1 MDAPQDLP
9 GLGGSIAVSFLS
21 LGLVCALAFLFLRWL
36 SRRGVA
42 QGRGPIRVLARCPL
56 EPRRSL
62 FLVETAGRCFLIGSG
77 DSAMTMLA
85 EVDPAEVRALAPP
98 GPAAGDSRF
107 AHILARVLGRS
118 PVVAAPAA
126 DAPAERREP

>member
-9 GLGGSIAVSFLS
+9 GLGGSIAVTFLS
-21 LGLVCALAFLFLRWL
+21 LGLVCLLAFAFLRWL
-36 SRRGVA
+36 NRRGVT

-62 FLVETAGRCFLIGSG
+62 FLIEAAGRCFLIGSG

-85 EVDPAEVRALAPP
+85 ELDPAQAKALEPSLAVAS
-98 GPAAGDSRF
+98 GAGF
-107 AHILARVLGRS
+107 AQLLARVMGRS
-118 PVVAAPAA
+118 PAAPSRPR
-126 DAPAERREP
+126 DGEGPE

>member
-9 GLGGSIAVSFLS
+9 GLGGSIAVTFLS
-21 LGLVCALAFLFLRWL
+21 LGLVCLLAFLFLRWL
-36 SRRGVA
+36 GRRGGG

-62 FLVETAGRCFLIGSG
+62 FLVEAAGRCFLIGSG

-85 EVDPAEVRALAPP
+85 EVDPAEIKGLAPASPP
-98 GPAAGDSRF
+98 GVGF
-107 AHILARVLGRS
+107 AQVLARVLGRS
-118 PVVAAPAA
+118 PQGPGAGPDV
-126 DAPAERREP
+126 PAERREP